1 MAKKYFYN
9 RTINFSQKKEE
20 MYTDCKIVVK
30 FVCQLIAD
38 LQKGRTYNSYLIIRS
53 CVYIL
58 FGGHPSTD
66 KLILQFVYILHFL
79 FWLELILIPFPVWAG
94 INFNSSPNISPFFPL
109 IGAGQ
114 KLLKIPLFLKSFL
127 TDLHRYGKYFCSH
140 IYFKSY
146 LK

>member
-1 MAKKYFYN
+1 MSFLFRGHIATDELFLQFLYIFIFTFSVRARNNIYSSPN
-9 RTINFSQKKEE
+9 RMLNYENLHI
-20 MYTDCKIVVK
+20 VK

-79 FWLELILIPFPVWAG
+79 FWLELILIPFLVWTE
-94 INFNSSPNISPFFPL
+94 FDFDSSQNRKCYFENMH
-109 IGAGQ
+109 
-114 KLLKIPLFLKSFL
+114 KL
-127 TDLHRYGKYFCSH
+127 
-140 IYFKSY
+140 
-146 LK
+146 